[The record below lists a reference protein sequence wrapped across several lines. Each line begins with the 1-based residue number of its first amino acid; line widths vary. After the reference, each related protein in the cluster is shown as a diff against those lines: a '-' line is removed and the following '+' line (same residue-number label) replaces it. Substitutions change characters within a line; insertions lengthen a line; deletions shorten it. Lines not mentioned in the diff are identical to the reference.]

1 MDSFKKL
8 AGIKTLLIDDNKII
22 RDTLTM
28 VFAYKKCFIKA
39 VTTAEA
45 GLRALER
52 ERFDI
57 IICDFRL
64 PGINGVEFFQQAIQS
79 HPDTVRVLIS
89 GYGNEET
96 IAEAFEVGVHEFM
109 KKPFSLIEFVER
121 LIPHV
126 DKHLAGKLNQ
136 PEPAEKKTAFKDKK
150 TLLPGI
156 KEERSVYWPNPV
168 KPEPEKINH
177 PG

>member
-8 AGIKTLLIDDNKII
+8 ACLKTLLIDDDEVV

-28 VFAYKKCFIKA
+28 FFAYKKCSIKA
-39 VTTAEA
+39 VASAEA
-45 GLRALER
+45 GLRALEG

-64 PGINGVEFFQQAIQS
+64 PGINGVEFFRQIIKV

-89 GYGNEET
+89 GYANEEIIT
-96 IAEAFEVGVHEFM
+96 EANEGGVHEFM
-109 KKPFSLIEFVER
+109 KKPFSLIELLEK

-126 DKHLAGKLNQ
+126 DKYLAEKLNLPQ
-136 PEPAEKKTAFKDKK
+136 PTPKKQCFK
-150 TLLPGI
+150 I
-156 KEERSVYWPNPV
+156 
-168 KPEPEKINH
+168 
-177 PG
+177 